1 MSGLL
6 CFINF
11 FSFAFFICY
20 IILYMTINTLLKK
33 LLKVRNDRDW
43 QQFHNPK
50 NLAISLSLEA
60 NEVLEHFQW
69 LDLAQSKTYSQQH
82 KAEIAEEMADVFNYL
97 LLLAHDLDIDIVE
110 ESSKK
115 LDKNSAKYPIKKS
128 KGNSKKYTKLSS

>member
-1 MSGLL
+1 
-6 CFINF
+6 
-11 FSFAFFICY
+11 
-20 IILYMTINTLLKK
+20 MTIKSLLKK
-33 LLKVRNDRDW
+33 LIKFRNDRDW

-69 LDLAQSKTYSQQH
+69 LDLKQSTTYSRKH

-97 LLLAHDLDIDIVE
+97 LLLAHDLDIDIVA

-115 LDKNSAKYPIKKS
+115 LDKNQDKYPIAKS
-128 KGNSKKYTKLSS
+128 KGSCKKYTKL